1 MHNWLLEGEQVEIR
15 CRQHARIL
23 IWPITVALVLVYA
36 FFAGLAQLQAGP
48 FSRWAPGADAWRES
62 AVMVLLAIGI
72 FVLLVYPVRRV
83 LRWATT
89 RYVLTNKRLLVR
101 RGIFGRIKE
110 AHAFE
115 QVQQVVPVQKWRQ
128 KMVGSGDIQLQM
140 LAGRVRT
147 VTEVPELKRFNE
159 ETQKAWTRAFRAAI
173 QQTLRQGD
181 YSGEVGMN
189 EKELREL
196 GRDY

>member
-15 CRQHARIL
+15 CRQHSRIL

-36 FFAGLAQLQAGP
+36 LFAGLAQLQAAP
-48 FSRWAPGADAWRES
+48 FSRWAPGAEAWRES
-62 AVMVLLAIGI
+62 AVMVLVAVGI
-72 FVLLVYPVRRV
+72 LVLLVYPVRRV
-83 LRWATT
+83 VRWANT

-110 AHAFE
+110 AHVLE
-115 QVQQVVPVQKWRQ
+115 QVQQVVPVQRWRQ
-128 KMVGSGDIQLQM
+128 KMVGSGDIQLHM

-147 VTEVPELKRFNE
+147 VSEVPQLKRFNE
-159 ETQKAWTRAFRAAI
+159 ETQKAWTRVFRAAI